1 MRREGTAEHPDLYG
15 RSTTLQKGFLCALA
29 SLRLILKKYPGTV
42 PAFCV
47 ILGNLL
53 RIAPKFSGCLAV
65 PSRLPPLASGLLP
78 IRPPQRGKMRLPRAQ
93 RSAALGTLARRGHW
107 IARTRRSVRP
117 KFWRFS
123 RTLSET

>member
-29 SLRLILKKYPGTV
+29 SLRLILKKYLGTV

-47 ILGNLL
+47 ILGYLR

-65 PSRLPPLASGLLP
+65 PSRLWPLACS
-78 IRPPQRGKMRLPRAQ
+78 
-93 RSAALGTLARRGHW
+93 
-107 IARTRRSVRP
+107 RSVRP
-117 KFWRFS
+117 KGAK
-123 RTLSET
+123 

>member
-47 ILGNLL
+47 ILGYLL

-65 PSRLPPLASGLLP
+65 PSCLLPLASGLLP
-78 IRPPQRGKMRLPRAQ
+78 IRPPQRGKMR
-93 RSAALGTLARRGHW
+93 
-107 IARTRRSVRP
+107 
-117 KFWRFS
+117 
-123 RTLSET
+123 